1 MSTIKVNN
9 IQPNSGTAV
18 TVTAGNDL
26 AVPTKVVTPTVQ
38 GSTSV
43 NVNAANGDIKL
54 QLNSVDKLKVLA
66 SPTGSDKTVTVVGD
80 LYVSGGIY
88 GNGANVTGVIAAG
101 TGGTTSS
108 SNLTIQYGTGGS
120 GAAIFSANT
129 TEVAR
134 MYYNGNF
141 AVDNGVLFVDAA
153 NNRVGVNTTAPT
165 VPLHVSGD
173 GRVTGNLTVGY
184 QLVGGIGALDVGGTL
199 DWNHSSN
206 ARSGSGFSLLRG
218 NASNGPGN
226 PSAYFTP
233 FSFEYQNKDG
243 TGSITQLAIPYIVD
257 GTNWNSL
264 SYRSRYAGTWSN
276 WWSFVQQP
284 ASSPTIIVDSNGRV
298 GINQTSPTTQLDV
311 NGNTSITGRL
321 TMAGSTAGVAFP
333 ATFTDTANAN
343 VLDDYEE
350 GTFTPTVSYQGS
362 SGVTTT
368 YITQLG
374 NYTKIGNRVFFNVY
388 VIFRP
393 SSNSV
398 TSASTMY
405 LRIEGLPFSQR
416 TGYYA
421 AVHLGFRNTS
431 GWSATVASRP
441 HGAYMNPEEAAILL
455 IKQDLASLIALADTQ
470 VSQDNAVMVS
480 GHYITHTA

>member
-173 GRVTGNLTVGY
+173 GRVTGNLTVGW
-184 QLVGGIGALDVGGTL
+184 QLVGGIGAMDVGGTL

-206 ARSGSGFSLLRG
+206 ARSGSGYSLLRG

-226 PSAYFTP
+226 ASAYFTP

-257 GTNWNSL
+257 GTNSNSL

-333 ATFTDTANAN
+333 ETFTDTANAN

-368 YITQLG
+368 YTYQTG
-374 NYTKIGNRVFFNVY
+374 NYTKIGNRVFFNVT
-388 VIFRP
+388 ITFFP

-398 TSASTMY
+398 AGAAGMI
-405 LRIEGLPFSQR
+405 LRIDNLPFAQR
-416 TGYYA
+416 AGHYAGVNLGYRY
-421 AVHLGFRNTS
+421 GFSSTTANK
-431 GWSATVASRP
+431 P
-441 HGAYMNPEEAAILL
+441 FGAYMNPGESSILL
-455 IKQDLASLIALADTQ
+455 VKQDLSTVIYLADLLTTA
-470 VSQDNAVMVS
+470 NTVMVS

>member
-9 IQPNSGTAV
+9 IQPNTGTAV

-43 NVNAANGDIKL
+43 NVNAANGNINL

-108 SNLTIQYGTGGS
+108 GNLTIQYGTGGS

-134 MYYNGNF
+134 MFYNGNF
-141 AVDNGVLFVDAA
+141 AVDNGVLFVDAV
-153 NNRVGVNTTAPT
+153 NNRIGVNTTAPT
-165 VPLHVSGD
+165 VPLHVSGN
-173 GRVTGNLTVGY
+173 GRVTETLTVGN
-184 QLVGGIGALDVGGTL
+184 QLVGGIGAADSNGAL

-206 ARSGSGFSLLRG
+206 ARSGSGYSLLLG
-218 NASNGPGN
+218 NASNGPG
-226 PSAYFTP
+226 SAGRYYHP

-243 TGSITQLAIPYIVD
+243 TGSITQFAVPYLVDLDATNALAM
-257 GTNWNSL
+257 
-264 SYRSRYAGTWSN
+264 RSRYAGAWSS
-276 WWSFVQQP
+276 WVGFVSQP
-284 ASSPTIIVDSNGRV
+284 VGTAGITVNSTGLV
-298 GINQTSPTTQLDV
+298 GINNTSPASRLDV
-311 NGNTSITGRL
+311 VGNAQVTGRL
-321 TMAGSTAGVAFP
+321 TLAGSTAGVAFP
-333 ATFTDTANAN
+333 ASFTDTANAN

-350 GTFTPTVSYQGS
+350 GTFTPTMSYQGS

-368 YITQLG
+368 YTTQLG
-374 NYTKIGNRVFFNVY
+374 NYTKIGNRVFFNIY
-388 VIFRP
+388 VVFRP

-405 LRIEGLPFSQR
+405 LRIEGLPFAQR
-416 TGYYA
+416 AGYYA
-421 AVHLGFRNTS
+421 AVHLGFRNTI

-455 IKQDLASLIALADTQ
+455 VKQDIASLIALADTQ

>member
-9 IQPNSGTAV
+9 IQPNTGTAV

-43 NVNAANGDIKL
+43 NVNAANGNINL

-108 SNLTIQYGTGGS
+108 GNLTIQYGTGGS

-134 MYYNGNF
+134 MFYNGNF
-141 AVDNGVLFVDAA
+141 TVDNGVLFVDAV
-153 NNRVGVNTTAPT
+153 NNRIGVNTTAPT

-173 GRVTGNLTVGY
+173 GRVTQNLTVGN
-184 QLVGGIGALDVGGTL
+184 QLVGGIGAANVDGTL

-206 ARSGSGFSLLRG
+206 ARSGSGYSLLRG

-226 PSAYFTP
+226 ANGYYHP
-233 FSFEYQNKDG
+233 FSLEYQNKDG
-243 TGSITQLAIPYIVD
+243 TGNMTQFAVPYIVD
-257 GTNWNSL
+257 QYATNALAMRSKYNGAWSSWVGFVAQPIGGAGITVNSTGL
-264 SYRSRYAGTWSN
+264 
-276 WWSFVQQP
+276 
-284 ASSPTIIVDSNGRV
+284 V
-298 GINQTSPTTQLDV
+298 GINNNSPASRLDV
-311 NGNTSITGRL
+311 VGNAQVTGRL
-321 TMAGSTAGVAFP
+321 TLAGSTAGVAFP
-333 ATFTDTANAN
+333 ASFTDTASAN

-350 GTFTPTVSYQGS
+350 GTFSPTISYQGS

-368 YITQLG
+368 YSTQLG
-374 NYTKIGNRVFFNVY
+374 NYTKIGNRVFFNIY
-388 VIFRP
+388 VVFRP

-398 TSASTMY
+398 TSAATMTV
-405 LRIEGLPFSQR
+405 RIAGLPFAQR

-431 GWSATVASRP
+431 GWSATAASRP

>member
-9 IQPNSGTAV
+9 IQPNTGTAV

-43 NVNAANGDIKL
+43 NVNAANGNINL

-108 SNLTIQYGTGGS
+108 GNLTIQYGTGGS

-134 MYYNGNF
+134 MFYNGNF
-141 AVDNGVLFVDAA
+141 AVDNGVLFVDAV
-153 NNRVGVNTTAPT
+153 NNRIGVNTTAPT
-165 VPLHVSGD
+165 VPLHVSGS
-173 GRVTGNLTVGY
+173 GRVTENLTVGY
-184 QLVGGIGALDVGGTL
+184 QLTGGIGALDTAGTL

-206 ARSGSGFSLLRG
+206 ARSGNGFSLLLG
-218 NASNGPGN
+218 NASNGPG
-226 PSAYFTP
+226 AGKYYHP
-233 FSFEYQNKDG
+233 FSFEFATKDG
-243 TGSITQLAIPYIVD
+243 TGHMTQFAVPYSVDLDATAGLAM
-257 GTNWNSL
+257 
-264 SYRSRYAGTWSN
+264 RSRFNGAWSSWVGFVAQPLGTAGITVNSTG
-276 WWSFVQQP
+276 Q
-284 ASSPTIIVDSNGRV
+284 V
-298 GINQTSPTTQLDV
+298 GINNTSPASRLDV
-311 NGNTSITGRL
+311 VGNAQVTGRL
-321 TMAGSTAGVAFP
+321 TLAGSTAGVAFP
-333 ATFTDTANAN
+333 ASFTDTASAN

-350 GTFTPTVSYQGS
+350 GTFTPTMSYQSS

-368 YITQLG
+368 YSSQLG
-374 NYTKIGNRVFFNVY
+374 NYTKIGNRVFFNITVT
-388 VIFRP
+388 FTP

-398 TSASTMY
+398 TSAATMV
-405 LRIEGLPFSQR
+405 LRIEGLPFTQR
-416 TGYYA
+416 TGYYS
-421 AVHLGFRNTS
+421 AVNVGYRY
-431 GWSATVASRP
+431 GWSSSVANKP
-441 HGAYMNPEEAAILL
+441 HGGYMNPEEASILL
-455 IKQDLASLIALADTQ
+455 TKQDLGTLVSLADTLTTA
-470 VSQDNAVMVS
+470 NTVMVS

>member
-9 IQPNSGTAV
+9 IQPNTGTAV

-43 NVNAANGDIKL
+43 NVNAANGNINL

-108 SNLTIQYGTGGS
+108 GNLTIQYGTGGS

-134 MYYNGNF
+134 MFYNGNF
-141 AVDNGVLFVDAA
+141 AVDNGVLFVDAV
-153 NNRVGVNTTAPT
+153 NNRIGVNTTAPT

-173 GRVTGNLTVGY
+173 GRVTENLTVGK
-184 QLVGGIGALDVGGTL
+184 QLVGGIGAMLDGGAQN
-199 DWNHSSN
+199 WNDSSN
-206 ARSGSGFSLLRG
+206 ARSGSGYSILLG
-218 NASNGPGN
+218 SASNGPGN
-226 PSAYFTP
+226 GGKYYHP
-233 FSFEYQNKDG
+233 FSFEYISKDG
-243 TGSITQLAIPYIVD
+243 TGNMTQFAIPYAVD
-257 GTNWNSL
+257 LDATNAL
-264 SYRSRYAGTWSN
+264 AMRSRFSGAWTSWVGFVEQPLGTTGITVNS
-276 WWSFVQQP
+276 
-284 ASSPTIIVDSNGRV
+284 TGLV
-298 GINQTSPTTQLDV
+298 GINNTSPASRLDV
-311 NGNTSITGRL
+311 VGNAQVTGRL
-321 TMAGSTAGVAFP
+321 TLAGSTAGVAFP
-333 ATFTDTANAN
+333 ASFTDTASAN

-350 GTFTPTVSYQGS
+350 GTFTPTISYEGS

-368 YITQLG
+368 YTTQLG
-374 NYTKIGNRVFFNVY
+374 NYTKIGNRVFFNIY
-388 VIFRP
+388 VVFRP

-398 TSASTMY
+398 TSAATMTV
-405 LRIEGLPFSQR
+405 RIAGLPFAQR

-421 AVHLGFRNTS
+421 AVDIGYRS
-431 GWSATVASRP
+431 GWSSTVASKP
-441 HGAYMNPEEAAILL
+441 HGAYMQPEEAAILL
-455 IKQDLASLIALADTQ
+455 IKENLTNVVSLADTLIT
-470 VSQDNAVMVS
+470 DNAVMVS